1 MWAAL
6 LHNEAGQH
14 RGGEKRVTMHLC
26 CLCREIV
33 CSNVLAHAQK
43 VIIVLEL
50 RFSPYF
56 LSLAVARFADES
68 SIFLHKSATRFIYE
82 VHCLRRATK
91 IRTRTSPT
99 GQ

>member
-1 MWAAL
+1 
-6 LHNEAGQH
+6 
-14 RGGEKRVTMHLC
+14 MHLC
-26 CLCREIV
+26 CLCRAIV

-43 VIIVLEL
+43 VIIVVEL

-82 VHCLRRATK
+82 VHCLRPTYVLQKLELVQQASESAALLKIPACCFTK
-91 IRTRTSPT
+91 
-99 GQ
+99 QE